1 MNIELVGA
9 FWVISMLFA
18 ITPGADWA
26 YAIAAGLRHG
36 KVAPAVIG
44 LLAGHVAATVAV
56 VAGVAALMAG
66 MPILLTAVTIA
77 GAAYLVWVGVE
88 AFRHP
93 STPYAET
100 GQPAETSLWRQ
111 VLKGFA
117 VSGLNPKVFLLFLAL
132 LPQFT
137 ALTAAFPLSAQV
149 LVLGLVHVVN
159 CAVVYTAVG
168 AGARVVLSARP
179 VAARLV
185 SRSSGAAMVGIG
197 SILLIEQ
204 VAH

>member
-1 MNIELVGA
+1 MV
-9 FWVISMLFA
+9 SMLFV

-36 KVAPAVIG
+36 QVTPAVTG
-44 LLAGHVAATVAV
+44 LLAGHVAATLAV

-66 MPILLTAVTIA
+66 TPLLLTVVTVA
-77 GAAYLVWVGVE
+77 GAAYLVWLGVG

-100 GQPAETSLWRQ
+100 GQPVEASLSRQ

-117 VSGLNPKVFLLFLAL
+117 VSGLNPKVFVLFLAL

-137 ALTAAFPLSAQV
+137 ARTAALPVSAQV
-149 LVLGLVHVVN
+149 LVLGAVHVVN
-159 CAVVYTAVG
+159 CAVVYLAVG

-185 SRSSGAAMVGIG
+185 SRFSGAAMVGIG

-204 VAH
+204 VVH